1 MVMEL
6 PLEDQCLVAIV
17 LLLVVQLPVA
27 IMPLQEDLLPV
38 AIVLHLEDLLQVAIV
53 PLQVDLLQVAIVPLQ
68 VDLLQV
74 AIVPLQ
80 AALHQVDTA
89 LHPLL
94 TVIVLRP
101 LSQVMGAHHSLA
113 MEVVNLS
120 HNLRENFQPH
130 LKYSMGDLVQ

>member
-1 MVMEL
+1 MELPLEDLLQVVMEL
-6 PLEDQCLVAIV
+6 HLEDQCLVATM
-17 LLLVVQLPVA
+17 LLLEVQLP
-27 IMPLQEDLLPV
+27 
-38 AIVLHLEDLLQVAIV
+38 VAIV
-53 PLQVDLLQVAIVPLQ
+53 PLQVDLLQVAI
-68 VDLLQV
+68 
-74 AIVPLQ
+74 APLQ

-120 HNLRENFQPH
+120 HNLRENFQPL
-130 LKYSMGDLVQ
+130 LKYSMEDLVQ